1 MKKNLLV
8 ITFIVFCSTFGFGQ
22 MAKKGLSIAVFPN
35 PAAEFISVSADES
48 VKNLLVYNMAG
59 RKVRSFDVEKTG
71 EQYEIGDLPN
81 GLYIVHVVDK
91 HNKVMTIQRVT
102 KRS

>member
-8 ITFIVFCSTFGFGQ
+8 ITLIVFSFTLAFGQ
-22 MAKKGLSIAVFPN
+22 GLKKSPNIAIFPN
-35 PAAEFISVSADES
+35 PAAEFISVSPDES

-59 RKVRSFDVEKTG
+59 RKVRAFDVEKMG

-81 GLYIVHVVDK
+81 GLYIVHVVDRN
-91 HNKVMTIQRVT
+91 NKVLTIQRVT